1 MIRLA
6 AAAAA
11 GLSAVAALSAVDAA
25 QSAPRAGQA
34 AAATTPASSEERPRS
49 VWDGVYTEEQ
59 AKRGEG
65 VYRDHCLS
73 CHGPTL
79 TGREMAGP
87 LVGATFTANW
97 NGVTVG
103 DLFERTRVSMP
114 NDRPGTLSRQQIADV
129 LAYVFSANKFP
140 AGKTEL
146 ARQPELLKQI
156 RFDATKPAR

>member
-6 AAAAA
+6 AAVAIA
-11 GLSAVAALSAVDAA
+11 GLSALAAARSTSGAN
-25 QSAPRAGQA
+25 QA
-34 AAATTPASSEERPRS
+34 AAPAASEERPRS

-59 AKRGEG
+59 AKRGEA
-65 VYRDHCLS
+65 VYRERCSS

-114 NDRPGTLSRQQIADV
+114 HDRPGTLSRQQTADV